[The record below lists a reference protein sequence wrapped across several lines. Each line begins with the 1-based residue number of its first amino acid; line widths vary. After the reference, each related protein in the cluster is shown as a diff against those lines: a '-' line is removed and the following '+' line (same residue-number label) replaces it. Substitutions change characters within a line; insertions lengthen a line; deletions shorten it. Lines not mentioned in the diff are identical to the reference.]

1 LGSSQD
7 RRERGKPSQGS
18 KRPRG
23 FCGGKR
29 RRRLFVYGRSLVL
42 QEKVDM
48 SEDDRRWLRKIVE
61 NSVVVSPSRLK
72 LHKRG
77 GRRWRKKFD

>member
-1 LGSSQD
+1 
-7 RRERGKPSQGS
+7 
-18 KRPRG
+18 
-23 FCGGKR
+23 
-29 RRRLFVYGRSLVL
+29 LFVYGRSLVL